1 MRTHYSFFHWMPLAF
16 AMMVVFTAVSC
27 KDDDDFDDKD
37 NITKNQIA
45 YITDADKLAMIR
57 SMKDLDGEGRLYEI
71 NDTADYK

>member
-16 AMMVVFTAVSC
+16 AVMVGFTAVSC
-27 KDDDDFDDKD
+27 TNGGDFDDKD
-37 NITKNQIA
+37 TIAENQIA

-71 NDTADYK
+71 HYTAD